1 VVGVKPYTNL
11 TATIQRW
18 NGKTW
23 GNWSS
28 VSVRS
33 GDGTYSYKPTTRGTH
48 TFRFLVPS
56 STYGGL
62 KIDWIATNSFSLTV
76 R

>member
-1 VVGVKPYTNL
+1 VTH
-11 TATIQRW
+11 
-18 NGKTW
+18 
-23 GNWSS
+23 SS
-28 VSVRS
+28 VPVRS
-33 GDGTYSYKPTTRGTH
+33 GDGTYSYTPTARGTQ

-62 KIDWIATNSFSLTV
+62 KIDWIATAGFTLTV